1 MLPVCIQLLPKTVLP
16 LRPFRPWNGDCPQRL
31 DVVYSSCALTLFLEK
46 EDAIPMTLTEQ
57 TILLQAP
64 NPAAAENGRKLS
76 KKGSFSALHKT
87 ADETLYW
94 GECAGSGKNPYH
106 VSIDWSDPTA
116 PVCRCSCPS
125 RQFPCKHA
133 LGLMFE
139 QLSGKPFPVAEIPP
153 DIAEKR
159 AKQAAR
165 AAKKDTAEPPK
176 PKKPNAAAQKKKL
189 ARQLEGLDMAGR
201 MVEDLLCAG
210 VGSLAGSSAQ
220 AFDKLAKD
228 LGSSY
233 LTGLQ
238 TAFTRIALA
247 VRTVQKDPKQADAA
261 YAEALNSLIFLRS
274 VIKKSR
280 SFLQEKLNAESYSAE
295 DTVLFEALGGVWK
308 LEDLQAIGAFRE
320 NARLVQLSF
329 DVAFDEAKKEYI
341 ERGWWLD
348 LDSGRIDQTLNLRP
362 AKALKYVKGD
372 DSRFD
377 LLEVPL
383 LCTYPGEGN
392 CRIRWEHAST
402 RPLTEAERT
411 SLPALAQPDLAAA
424 VKLTKNQIKNTLL
437 PKFLAVLVP
446 IGRLGAVGEAFVL
459 EDPKGAR
466 IVLRD
471 RPADGPDHAST
482 GRLALLPEEVP
493 PGSALFGLMFYDEA
507 DHSLCL
513 HPYSLVTGTHI
524 VRLHY

>member
-1 MLPVCIQLLPKTVLP
+1 MCI
-16 LRPFRPWNGDCPQRL
+16 RD
-31 DVVYSSCALTLFLEK
+31 S
-46 EDAIPMTLTEQ
+46 
-57 TILLQAP
+57 
-64 NPAAAENGRKLS
+64 
-76 KKGSFSALHKT
+76 
-87 ADETLYW
+87 
-94 GECAGSGKNPYH
+94 
-106 VSIDWSDPTA
+106 
-116 PVCRCSCPS
+116 
-125 RQFPCKHA
+125 
-133 LGLMFE
+133 
-139 QLSGKPFPVAEIPP
+139 
-153 DIAEKR
+153 
-159 AKQAAR
+159 
-165 AAKKDTAEPPK
+165 
-176 PKKPNAAAQKKKL
+176 
-189 ARQLEGLDMAGR
+189 
-201 MVEDLLCAG
+201 LLCAG

-377 LLEVPL
+377 LLEVPV

-392 CRIRWEHAST
+392 CRIRWEHA
-402 RPLTEAERT
+402 L
-411 SLPALAQPDLAAA
+411 SL
-424 VKLTKNQIKNTLL
+424 I
-437 PKFLAVLVP
+437 
-446 IGRLGAVGEAFVL
+446 
-459 EDPKGAR
+459 
-466 IVLRD
+466 
-471 RPADGPDHAST
+471 
-482 GRLALLPEEVP
+482 
-493 PGSALFGLMFYDEA
+493 
-507 DHSLCL
+507 
-513 HPYSLVTGTHI
+513 HI
-524 VRLHY
+524 